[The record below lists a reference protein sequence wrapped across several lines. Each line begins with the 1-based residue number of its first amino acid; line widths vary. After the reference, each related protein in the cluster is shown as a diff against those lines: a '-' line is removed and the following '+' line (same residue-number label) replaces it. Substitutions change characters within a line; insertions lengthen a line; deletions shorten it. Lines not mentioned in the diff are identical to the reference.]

1 MKRNNIEQ
9 IKKQINQQ
17 NELKNE
23 IRSKL
28 IQETES
34 N

>member
-17 NELKNE
+17 NELINE

-34 N
+34 D